1 MINSKKHFSPPR
13 GVFTE
18 RKFDGHPGARAEVD
32 NSDSVLFI
40 FFCGKENEPKETAR
54 GPGPAGCPALL
65 AAGGPCGTRLRSNSH
80 RAFIA
85 GRCDARPGT
94 MGQKTPAQKTGLFPR
109 SPSYGAQISAG

>member
-1 MINSKKHFSPPR
+1 MINSKKHLTPPC

-54 GPGPAGCPALL
+54 AP
-65 AAGGPCGTRLRSNSH
+65 GPCGLPCASRSRRALWNSLAIKQPQGLYRRPLRCS
-80 RAFIA
+80 
-85 GRCDARPGT
+85 ARDD
-94 MGQKTPAQKTGLFPR
+94 GQKTPAQKTGLFPR
-109 SPSYGAQISAG
+109 SPSYGAQISAA